1 MEHYAPP
8 EEEVP
13 KASKNYNFQ
22 GVSPPCLYNH
32 YTKGAFKMKL
42 INIHRKHI
50 DMELEL
56 NVHNWKDAVGL
67 VAIIVAIVALIT
79 WLIMK

>member
-1 MEHYAPP
+1 
-8 EEEVP
+8 
-13 KASKNYNFQ
+13 
-22 GVSPPCLYNH
+22 
-32 YTKGAFKMKL
+32 MKL